1 MLEDNFYQSFE
12 LQTSNLRGRIVKL
25 GGVLQDILGA
35 HNYPL
40 PIAHL
45 VGEMLTLT
53 SLLSSML
60 KYEGIFTL
68 QAQGDGPLKMLVS
81 DISAG
86 KIVRACAS
94 FDSERF
100 DRARQQIAA
109 LKTVEN
115 EHNNLAQYLGKGYMA
130 FTVDQKNAT
139 DRYQGIV
146 ELKGASL
153 VDCVQH
159 YFSQS
164 EQIGT
169 GIRMSVGMRDG
180 VWRAGG
186 IMLQHLPEDNK
197 NSQAGFGNVE
207 EDEWRKAMII
217 LGTCTD
223 DELLDVQSSAEEL
236 LFKLFHEDGIVVY
249 EKHHLEKGCR
259 CDRDRVNSILLTM
272 GTDDIEF
279 MTVDGQIVMTCEFCS
294 TSYSFDPSDIIKQ
307 LKENKTT

>member
-1 MLEDNFYQSFE
+1 MSEDNFYQIFE
-12 LQTSNLRGRIVKL
+12 LQSSNLRGRIVKL
-25 GGVLQDILGA
+25 GSVLDDILSA
-35 HNYPL
+35 HDYPL

-60 KYEGIFTL
+60 KYDGIFTL

-81 DISAG
+81 DISG
-86 KIVRACAS
+86 GEVIRACAS
-94 FDSERF
+94 FDPERF
-100 DRARQQIAA
+100 ERARQQISA
-109 LKTVEN
+109 LKTVEG

-130 FTVDQKNAT
+130 FTVDQKNET

-186 IMLQHLPEDNK
+186 IMLQHLPEENK
-197 NSQAGFGNVE
+197 NSQAGYGNVE
-207 EDEWRKAMII
+207 EDEWRKAMIM
-217 LGTCTD
+217 LGTSTD
-223 DELLDVQSSAEEL
+223 DELLDSSSSAEEL
-236 LFKLFHEDGIVVY
+236 LFKLFHEDGVIVY
-249 EKHHLEKGCR
+249 DKKSLKKGCR

-272 GTDDIEF
+272 GQDDIEF
-279 MTVDGQIVMTCEFCS
+279 MTVDGQIKMTCEFCS
-294 TSYSFDPSDIIKQ
+294 TSYVFDPQEVIKGM
-307 LKENKTT
+307 KS